1 MFSKNNKIQ
10 CKRYM
15 AQARNRLKD
24 WAAMDSAAMPAR
36 LITNA
41 PVAQLH
47 PPFLHG
53 NGEEYIVDMQRP
65 DEVLQLP

>member
-1 MFSKNNKIQ
+1 
-10 CKRYM
+10 
-15 AQARNRLKD
+15 
-24 WAAMDSAAMPAR
+24 MDSAAMPAR